1 MLGEFSNADGRGR
14 APARAMVVVP
24 SGARR
29 GVVAGLQR
37 RARGRDDIPASG
49 QIVFRSVNQI
59 LR

>member
-1 MLGEFSNADGRGR
+1 
-14 APARAMVVVP
+14 MVVVP

-29 GVVAGLQR
+29 GVVVGLQR
-37 RARGRDDIPASG
+37 RARGRDDIPVSG